1 MKIDIDVILEF
12 LLLLFLILGC
22 IAGTFLILKLFFYIS
37 LHLLAGVSMEACNIA
52 AVFGTIW
59 VVIATVKSMIF
70 ED

>member
-1 MKIDIDVILEF
+1 MKFNIDTILEF

-37 LHLLAGVSMEACNIA
+37 LHLLAGVSMEACNTA

-70 ED
+70 DD